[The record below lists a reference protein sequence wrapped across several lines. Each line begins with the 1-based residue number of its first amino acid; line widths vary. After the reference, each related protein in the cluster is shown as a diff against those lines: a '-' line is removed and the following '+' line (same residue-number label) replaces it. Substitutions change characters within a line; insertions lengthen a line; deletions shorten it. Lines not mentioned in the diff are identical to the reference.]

1 MHSVA
6 PATLWNV
13 PAAQSVH
20 VGSPPLAVNVPGA
33 HGTGSVEP
41 VEHAEPA
48 GHVVHALALGSPSAF
63 EYEPAGHGSSA
74 AAPEP
79 Q

>member
-1 MHSVA
+1 MF
-6 PATLWNV
+6 
-13 PAAQSVH
+13 
-20 VGSPPLAVNVPGA
+20 VNVPGA
-33 HGTGSVEP
+33 HAAGTVEP

-48 GHVVHALALGSPSAF
+48 GHGVHAEALCRFGEL

-74 AAPEP
+74 AAPEL